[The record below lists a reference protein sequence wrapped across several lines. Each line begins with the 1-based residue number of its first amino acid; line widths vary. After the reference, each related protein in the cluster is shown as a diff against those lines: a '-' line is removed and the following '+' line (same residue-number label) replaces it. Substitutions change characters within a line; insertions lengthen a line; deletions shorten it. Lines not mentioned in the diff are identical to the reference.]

1 MKCAL
6 CGHEF
11 TQEEALCNPAC
22 PMASGCPVICC
33 PQCGYQTTDES
44 RSTLVRL
51 ARKVGAIA
59 RIGSWGRKEPS

>member
-22 PMASGCPVICC
+22 PMAGGCPVICC

-44 RSTLVRL
+44 RSTLARL
-51 ARKVGAIA
+51 ARKAGALA
-59 RIGSWGRKEPS
+59 RIGPRRRKEPS